1 MNTWDKLSM
10 KEKHAFIRTAVK
22 NGLSNLD
29 EIRESYNSFADGGF
43 KPDSATINNPI
54 YNANAV
60 NPIYDYMRDKGL
72 TTIQAAALMGNLAV
86 ESYLNADLKQIGGPA
101 YGLIQAEAGRQKAMR
116 SYNAVPYQFGSN
128 LTPEEQQQLDYIIDK
143 GINSYTP
150 GEWGKKGYKGA
161 RDARKAFINETDV
174 TKASDIITRNFLRPS
189 KEHINRRRVMS
200 NYYNQEMKNRFPYNM
215 EDWEYLWKPK
225 K

>member
-10 KEKHAFIRTAVK
+10 KEKHTFIRTAIK

-72 TTIQAAALMGNLAV
+72 TAIQAAALMGNLAV

-101 YGLIQAEAGRQKAMR
+101 YGLMQAEASRQKAMR

-128 LTPEEQQQLDYIIDK
+128 FTQVPLLRYFSTGQHYILIIFIVGILGFEPRPQESKSCLLT
-143 GINSYTP
+143 
-150 GEWGKKGYKGA
+150 
-161 RDARKAFINETDV
+161 
-174 TKASDIITRNFLRPS
+174 ITN
-189 KEHINRRRVMS
+189 HIPM
-200 NYYNQEMKNRFPYNM
+200 
-215 EDWEYLWKPK
+215 
-225 K
+225 